1 MRVRNPRTGV
11 YDYEIPDCNA
21 AQIAQS
27 CKQLRNHQD
36 AWVRS
41 GITNRIAVLQEW
53 KQAIIINKELLIGA
67 LAADTGRT
75 WETIAEIDWVIDSI
89 DKWCATT
96 KDFYE
101 EYANWIPYQLVA
113 VISPWNF
120 PLALSMM
127 DTIPALLSGA
137 SVLVK
142 PSEITPRFIEAIN
155 RTILAVPGLQ
165 KILLFT
171 PGDASVGAVMVGQ
184 ADLVCFTGSVNT
196 GMKIAAAASK
206 KLTPVLMEIG
216 AKDPAIVL
224 QGADLEVAATAI
236 LKGSTTNAGQN
247 CLSFERVYVHE
258 SIHDELVDL
267 LIEKTKAL
275 QLVTDDQ
282 HKGEIGPIIFE
293 KQVLT
298 INTHLED
305 AKNLGAIILTGSKA
319 CEQIHGGFY
328 CRPTIVVNVTHNML
342 LMKEETFGPIMPIM
356 SFSTKEEVV
365 ELANATKY
373 SLGAAVF
380 AATDEEA
387 EDIANR
393 IHAGSI
399 SINESA
405 LSAILHYG
413 DHLSFNMSG
422 IGGLRIEQANFSRFL
437 KKKTIHLLKN
447 EWKNTSLPTP

>member
-21 AQIAQS
+21 AQIVQC

-53 KQAIIINKELLIGA
+53 KQAIIVNKELLVGA

-75 WETIAEIDWVIDSI
+75 WETIAEVDWVIDSI

-96 KDFYE
+96 SNFYE
-101 EYANWIPYQLVA
+101 AYDNWIPYQLVA

-137 SVLVK
+137 AVLVK
-142 PSEITPRFIEAIN
+142 PSEVTPRFIEVLN
-155 RTILAVPGLQ
+155 RTILSVHGLQ

-171 PGDASVGAVMVGQ
+171 PGDASIGAKIVELV
-184 ADLVCFTGSVNT
+184 DLVAFTGSINT
-196 GMKIAAAASK
+196 GKKIALAASK
-206 KLTPVLMEIG
+206 KLTPVLMKIG
-216 AKDPAIVL
+216 AKDPAIVM
-224 QGADLEVAATAI
+224 QGANLEIAATAI

-247 CLSFERVYVHE
+247 CLSFERIYVHE
-258 SIHDELVDL
+258 SIHDALVDL
-267 LIEKTKAL
+267 LVEKTRAL
-275 QLVTDDQ
+275 QLVTEDQ

-305 AKNLGAIILTGSKA
+305 AKTLGAIMLTGSNS

-328 CRPTIVVNVTHNML
+328 CRPTILVNVTHNML

-356 SFSTKEEVV
+356 SFSSTEEVI
-365 ELANATKY
+365 ELANTINY

-387 EDIANR
+387 TDIANR

-399 SINESA
+399 SINELA
-405 LSAILHYG
+405 LTAILHYG
-413 DHLSFNMSG
+413 DQLSFNMSG
-422 IGGLRIEQANFSRFL
+422 IGGLKIGQENFSRFL
-437 KKKTIHLLKN
+437 KKRTIHLMQN
-447 EWKNTSLPTP
+447 PS

>member
-21 AQIAQS
+21 AQIVQC

-53 KQAIIINKELLIGA
+53 KQAIIVNKELLVGA

-75 WETIAEIDWVIDSI
+75 WETIAEVDWVIDSI

-96 KDFYE
+96 SNFYE
-101 EYANWIPYQLVA
+101 AYDNWIPYQLVA

-127 DTIPALLSGA
+127 DTIPALLSGTA
-137 SVLVK
+137 VLVK
-142 PSEITPRFIEAIN
+142 PSEVTPRFIEVLN
-155 RTILAVPGLQ
+155 RTILSVPGLQ

-171 PGDASVGAVMVGQ
+171 PGDAAIGAKIVELV
-184 ADLVCFTGSVNT
+184 DLVAFTGSINT
-196 GMKIAAAASK
+196 GKKIALAASK
-206 KLTPVLMEIG
+206 KLTPVLMKIG
-216 AKDPAIVL
+216 AKDPAIVM
-224 QGADLEVAATAI
+224 QGANLEIAATAI

-247 CLSFERVYVHE
+247 CLSFERIYVHE
-258 SIHDELVDL
+258 SIHDTLVDL
-267 LIEKTKAL
+267 LVEKTKAL
-275 QLVTDDQ
+275 QLVTEDQ

-305 AKNLGAIILTGSKA
+305 AKTLGAIMLTGSNS

-328 CRPTIVVNVTHNML
+328 CRPTILVNVTHNML

-356 SFSTKEEVV
+356 SFSSTEEVV
-365 ELANATKY
+365 ELANTINY

-387 EDIANR
+387 EEIANR
-393 IHAGSI
+393 IHVGSI
-399 SINESA
+399 SINEAA
-405 LSAILHYG
+405 LTAILHYG
-413 DHLSFNMSG
+413 DQLSFYMSG
-422 IGGLRIEQANFSRFL
+422 IGGLRIGQENFSRFL
-437 KKKTIHLLKN
+437 KKRTIHLMQN
-447 EWKNTSLPTP
+447 PS

>member
-21 AQIAQS
+21 AQIVQC

-53 KQAIIINKELLIGA
+53 KQAIIVNKELLVGA

-75 WETIAEIDWVIDSI
+75 WETIAEVDWVIDSI

-96 KDFYE
+96 SNFYE
-101 EYANWIPYQLVA
+101 AYDNWIPYQLVA

-127 DTIPALLSGA
+127 DTIPALLSGTA
-137 SVLVK
+137 VLVK
-142 PSEITPRFIEAIN
+142 PSEVTPRFIEVLN
-155 RTILAVPGLQ
+155 RTILSVPGLQ

-171 PGDASVGAVMVGQ
+171 PGDAAIGAKIVELV
-184 ADLVCFTGSVNT
+184 DLVAFTGSINT
-196 GMKIAAAASK
+196 GKKIALAASK
-206 KLTPVLMEIG
+206 KLTPVLMKIG
-216 AKDPAIVL
+216 AKDPAIVM
-224 QGADLEVAATAI
+224 QGANLEIAATAI

-247 CLSFERVYVHE
+247 CLSFERIYVHE
-258 SIHDELVDL
+258 SIHDTLVDL
-267 LIEKTKAL
+267 LVEKTKAL
-275 QLVTDDQ
+275 QLVTEDQ

-305 AKNLGAIILTGSKA
+305 AKTLGAIMLTGSNS

-328 CRPTIVVNVTHNML
+328 CRPTILVNVTHNML

-356 SFSTKEEVV
+356 SFSSTEEVV
-365 ELANATKY
+365 ELANTINY

-387 EDIANR
+387 EEIANR
-393 IHAGSI
+393 IHVGSI
-399 SINESA
+399 SINEAA
-405 LSAILHYG
+405 LTAILHYG
-413 DHLSFNMSG
+413 DQLSFNMSG
-422 IGGLRIEQANFSRFL
+422 IGGLKIGQENFSRFL
-437 KKKTIHLLKN
+437 KKRTIHLMHN
-447 EWKNTSLPTP
+447 PS

>member
-21 AQIAQS
+21 AQIVQC

-53 KQAIIINKELLIGA
+53 KQAIIVNKELLVGA

-75 WETIAEIDWVIDSI
+75 WETIAEVDWVIDSI

-96 KDFYE
+96 SNFYE
-101 EYANWIPYQLVA
+101 AYDNWIPYQLVA

-127 DTIPALLSGA
+127 DTIPALLSGTA
-137 SVLVK
+137 VLVK
-142 PSEITPRFIEAIN
+142 PSEVTPRFIEVLN
-155 RTILAVPGLQ
+155 RTILSVPGLQ

-171 PGDASVGAVMVGQ
+171 PGDAAIGAKIVELV
-184 ADLVCFTGSVNT
+184 DLVAFTGSINT
-196 GMKIAAAASK
+196 GKKIALAASK
-206 KLTPVLMEIG
+206 KLTPVLMKIG
-216 AKDPAIVL
+216 AKDPAIVM
-224 QGADLEVAATAI
+224 QGANLEIAATAI

-247 CLSFERVYVHE
+247 CLSFERIYVHE
-258 SIHDELVDL
+258 SIHDTLVDL
-267 LIEKTKAL
+267 LVEKTKAL
-275 QLVTDDQ
+275 QLVTEDQ

-305 AKNLGAIILTGSKA
+305 AKTLGAIMLTGSNS

-328 CRPTIVVNVTHNML
+328 CRPTILVNVTHNML

-356 SFSTKEEVV
+356 SFSSTEEVV
-365 ELANATKY
+365 ELANKINY

-387 EDIANR
+387 EEIANR
-393 IHAGSI
+393 IHVGSI
-399 SINESA
+399 SINEAA
-405 LSAILHYG
+405 LTAILHYG
-413 DHLSFNMSG
+413 DQLSFYMSG
-422 IGGLRIEQANFSRFL
+422 IGGLRIGQENFSRFL
-437 KKKTIHLLKN
+437 KKRTIHLMHN
-447 EWKNTSLPTP
+447 PS

>member
-1 MRVRNPRTGV
+1 MQVRNPRTGV
-11 YDYEIPDCNA
+11 YDYEIPDCTA
-21 AQIAQS
+21 AQIVQC

-36 AWVRS
+36 AWLRS
-41 GITNRIAVLQEW
+41 GITNRVAVLHEW
-53 KQAIIINKELLIGA
+53 RQSIIVNRELLIGA

-75 WETIAEIDWVIDSI
+75 WETTAEVDWVIDAI
-89 DKWCATT
+89 DKWCTISNS
-96 KDFYE
+96 FYD
-101 EYANWIPYQLVA
+101 EYENWIPYQLIG

-120 PLALSMM
+120 PLALSLM

-137 SVLVK
+137 AVLVK
-142 PSEITPRFIEAIN
+142 PSEITPRFIEVIN

-171 PGDASVGAVMVGQ
+171 PGDASVGALMVNEV
-184 ADLVCFTGSVNT
+184 DLVCFTGSINT
-196 GMKIAAAASK
+196 GKKVALAASK

-224 QGADLEVAATAI
+224 QRANLEVAATAI

-258 SIHDELVDL
+258 SVHDDLVDL

-275 QLVTDDQ
+275 QLVAEDQ

-293 KQVLT
+293 KQVLM

-305 AKNLGAIILTGSKA
+305 AKALGAIIVTGSES

-328 CRPTIVVNVTHNML
+328 CRPTILVNVTHNML

-356 SFSTKEEVV
+356 SFSSTEEVV

-405 LSAILHYG
+405 LTAILHSG
-413 DHLSFNMSG
+413 DNLSFNMSG
-422 IGGLRIEQANFSRFL
+422 IGGLRIGHESFSRFL
-437 KKKTIHLLKN
+437 KKRTIHLLKKSN
-447 EWKNTSLPTP
+447 SH

>member
-21 AQIAQS
+21 AQIAQR

-101 EYANWIPYQLVA
+101 EYANWIPHQLV
-113 VISPWNF
+113 VIISPWNF

-137 SVLVK
+137 TVLVK
-142 PSEITPRFIEAIN
+142 PSEITPRFIEVIN
-155 RTILAVPGLQ
+155 RTILSVPGLQ

-171 PGDASVGAVMVGQ
+171 PGDASVGAIMVGL

-196 GMKIAAAASK
+196 GMKISLAASK

-224 QGADLEVAATAI
+224 QGANLEVAATAI

-305 AKNLGAIILTGSKA
+305 AKNLGAIILTGSNA

-405 LSAILHYG
+405 LTAILHYG

-422 IGGLRIEQANFSRFL
+422 IGGLRIGQENFSRFL
-437 KKKTIHLLKN
+437 KKRTIHLLKKSN
-447 EWKNTSLPTP
+447 SH

>member
-21 AQIAQS
+21 AQIVQC

-53 KQAIIINKELLIGA
+53 KQAIIVNKELLVGT

-75 WETIAEIDWVIDSI
+75 WETIAEVDWVIDSI
-89 DKWCATT
+89 EKWCATT
-96 KDFYE
+96 NNFYE
-101 EYANWIPYQLVA
+101 AYDNWIPYQLVA

-137 SVLVK
+137 AVLVK
-142 PSEITPRFIEAIN
+142 PSEVTPRFIEVLN
-155 RTILAVPGLQ
+155 RTILSVPGLQ

-171 PGDASVGAVMVGQ
+171 PGDAAIGAKIVELV
-184 ADLVCFTGSVNT
+184 DLVAFTGSINA
-196 GMKIAAAASK
+196 GKKIALAASK

-216 AKDPAIVL
+216 AKDPAIVM
-224 QGADLEVAATAI
+224 QGANLEIAATAI

-247 CLSFERVYVHE
+247 CLSFERIYVHE
-258 SIHDELVDL
+258 SIHDTLVDL
-267 LIEKTKAL
+267 LVEKTKAL
-275 QLVTDDQ
+275 QLVTEDQ

-305 AKNLGAIILTGSKA
+305 AKTLGAIMLTGSNS

-328 CRPTIVVNVTHNML
+328 CRPTILVNVTHNML

-356 SFSTKEEVV
+356 SFSSTEEVV
-365 ELANATKY
+365 ELANKINY

-387 EDIANR
+387 EEIANR
-393 IHAGSI
+393 IHVGSI
-399 SINESA
+399 SINEAA
-405 LSAILHYG
+405 LTAILHYG
-413 DHLSFNMSG
+413 DQLSFYMSG
-422 IGGLRIEQANFSRFL
+422 IGGLRIGQENFSRFL
-437 KKKTIHLLKN
+437 KKRTIHLMQN
-447 EWKNTSLPTP
+447 PS

>member
-21 AQIAQS
+21 AQIVQC

-53 KQAIIINKELLIGA
+53 KQAIIVNKELLVGA

-75 WETIAEIDWVIDSI
+75 WETIAEVDWVIDSI

-96 KDFYE
+96 SNFYE
-101 EYANWIPYQLVA
+101 AYDNWIPYQLVA

-127 DTIPALLSGA
+127 DTIPALLSGTA
-137 SVLVK
+137 VLVK
-142 PSEITPRFIEAIN
+142 PSEVTPRFIEVLN
-155 RTILAVPGLQ
+155 RTILSVPGLQ

-171 PGDASVGAVMVGQ
+171 PGDAAIGAKIVELV
-184 ADLVCFTGSVNT
+184 DLVAFTGSINT
-196 GMKIAAAASK
+196 GKKIALAASK
-206 KLTPVLMEIG
+206 KLTPVLMKIG
-216 AKDPAIVL
+216 AKDPAIVM
-224 QGADLEVAATAI
+224 QGANLEIAATAI

-247 CLSFERVYVHE
+247 CLSFERIYVHE
-258 SIHDELVDL
+258 SIHDTLVDL
-267 LIEKTKAL
+267 LVEKTKAL
-275 QLVTDDQ
+275 QLVTEDQ

-305 AKNLGAIILTGSKA
+305 AKTLGAIMLTGSNS

-328 CRPTIVVNVTHNML
+328 CRPTILVNVTHNML

-356 SFSTKEEVV
+356 SFSSTEEVV
-365 ELANATKY
+365 ELANTINY

-387 EDIANR
+387 EEIANR
-393 IHAGSI
+393 IHVGSI
-399 SINESA
+399 SINEAA
-405 LSAILHYG
+405 LTAILHYG
-413 DHLSFNMSG
+413 DQLSFNMSG
-422 IGGLRIEQANFSRFL
+422 IGGLKIGQENFSRFL
-437 KKKTIHLLKN
+437 KKRTIHLMQN
-447 EWKNTSLPTP
+447 PS

>member
-21 AQIAQS
+21 AQIVQC

-36 AWVRS
+36 AWLRS

-53 KQAIIINKELLIGA
+53 KQAIIVNKELLVGA

-75 WETIAEIDWVIDSI
+75 WETIAEVDWVIDSI

-96 KDFYE
+96 SNFYE
-101 EYANWIPYQLVA
+101 AYDNWIPYQLVA

-137 SVLVK
+137 AVLVK
-142 PSEITPRFIEAIN
+142 PSEVTPRFIEVLN
-155 RTILAVPGLQ
+155 RTILSVPGLQ

-171 PGDASVGAVMVGQ
+171 PGDAAIGAKIVELV
-184 ADLVCFTGSVNT
+184 DLVGFTGSIHT
-196 GMKIAAAASK
+196 GKKIALAASK

-216 AKDPAIVL
+216 AKDPAIVM
-224 QGADLEVAATAI
+224 QGANLEIAATAI

-247 CLSFERVYVHE
+247 CLSFERIYVHE
-258 SIHDELVDL
+258 SIHDALVDL
-267 LIEKTKAL
+267 LLEKTKAL
-275 QLVTDDQ
+275 QLVTEDQ

-305 AKNLGAIILTGSKA
+305 AKTLGAIMLTGSNC

-328 CRPTIVVNVTHNML
+328 CRPTILVNVTHNML

-356 SFSTKEEVV
+356 SFSSTEEVI
-365 ELANATKY
+365 ELANTTKY

-380 AATDEEA
+380 SATDEEA
-387 EDIANR
+387 ADIANR

-399 SINESA
+399 SINELA
-405 LSAILHYG
+405 LTAILHYG
-413 DHLSFNMSG
+413 DQLSFNMSG
-422 IGGLRIEQANFSRFL
+422 IGGLKIGQENFSRFL
-437 KKKTIHLLKN
+437 KKRTIHLMQNLSK
-447 EWKNTSLPTP
+447 

>member
-1 MRVRNPRTGV
+1 
-11 YDYEIPDCNA
+11 
-21 AQIAQS
+21 
-27 CKQLRNHQD
+27 LRNHQD

-41 GITNRIAVLQEW
+41 GINNRVSVLLEW
-53 KQAIIINKELLIGA
+53 KQAIIVNKELLIGA

-75 WETIAEIDWVIDSI
+75 WETTAEIDWVIDSI
-89 DKWCATT
+89 DKWCATANN
-96 KDFYE
+96 FYE

-113 VISPWNF
+113 IISPWNF

-137 SVLVK
+137 AVLVK

-258 SIHDELVDL
+258 SIHDALVDL

-275 QLVTDDQ
+275 QLITDDQ

-405 LSAILHYG
+405 LTAILHYG
-413 DHLSFNMSG
+413 DNLSFNMSG
-422 IGGLRIEQANFSRFL
+422 IGGMRIGKENFSRFL
-437 KKKTIHLLKN
+437 KKRNIHLLKKSN
-447 EWKNTSLPTP
+447 SH

>member
-11 YDYEIPDCNA
+11 YDYEIPDCTA
-21 AQIAQS
+21 AQIVHC

-36 AWVRS
+36 EWVRS

-53 KQAIIINKELLIGA
+53 KQSILINKELLTGA

-75 WETIAEIDWVIDSI
+75 WETTAEVDWVIDSI
-89 DKWCATT
+89 EKWCATANS
-96 KDFYE
+96 FYE
-101 EYANWIPYQLVA
+101 DYANWIPYQLVA

-137 SVLVK
+137 AVLVK
-142 PSEITPRFIEAIN
+142 PSEVTPRFIEIIN

-165 KILLFT
+165 KVLQFT
-171 PGDASVGAVMVGQ
+171 PGDAGVGAMMVEKV
-184 ADLVCFTGSVNT
+184 DLVCFTGSVHT
-196 GMKIAAAASK
+196 GKKVALAASK
-206 KLTPVLMEIG
+206 KLIPVLMEIG

-224 QGADLEVAATAI
+224 QGANVEIAATAI

-258 SIHDELVDL
+258 SIHDSLVDL

-275 QLVTDDQ
+275 QLIADDQ

-305 AKNLGAIILTGSKA
+305 ARALGATILIGSNS

-328 CRPTIVVNVTHNML
+328 CRPTVVVNVTQNML

-356 SFSTKEEVV
+356 SFSSVEEVI
-365 ELANATKY
+365 ELANSTNYA
-373 SLGAAVF
+373 LGAAVF

-393 IHAGSI
+393 INAGSI
-399 SINESA
+399 SINEAA
-405 LSAILHYG
+405 LTAILHYG
-413 DHLSFNMSG
+413 DNLSFNMSG
-422 IGGLRIEQANFSRFL
+422 IGGLRIGKENFSRFL
-437 KKKTIHLLKN
+437 KKRTIHLLKKSN
-447 EWKNTSLPTP
+447 SH

>member
-11 YDYEIPDCNA
+11 YDYEIPDCKA
-21 AQIAQS
+21 AQIVQC

-36 AWVRS
+36 AWLRS

-53 KQAIIINKELLIGA
+53 KQAIIVNKELLVGA

-75 WETIAEIDWVIDSI
+75 WETIAEVDWVIDSI

-96 KDFYE
+96 SNFYE
-101 EYANWIPYQLVA
+101 AYDNWIPYQLVA

-137 SVLVK
+137 AVLVK
-142 PSEITPRFIEAIN
+142 PSEVTPRFIEVIN
-155 RTILAVPGLQ
+155 RTILSVPGLQ

-171 PGDASVGAVMVGQ
+171 PGDAAIGVKIVELV
-184 ADLVCFTGSVNT
+184 DLVAFTGSINT
-196 GMKIAAAASK
+196 GKKIALAASK
-206 KLTPVLMEIG
+206 KLTPVLMKIG
-216 AKDPAIVL
+216 AKDPAIVM
-224 QGADLEVAATAI
+224 QGANLEIAATAI

-247 CLSFERVYVHE
+247 CLSFERIYVHE
-258 SIHDELVDL
+258 SIHDALVDL
-267 LIEKTKAL
+267 LVEKTRAL
-275 QLVTDDQ
+275 QLVTEDQ

-305 AKNLGAIILTGSKA
+305 AKTLGAIMLTGSNS

-328 CRPTIVVNVTHNML
+328 CRPTILVNVTHNML

-356 SFSTKEEVV
+356 SFSSTEEVV
-365 ELANATKY
+365 ELANTINY

-387 EDIANR
+387 TDIANR

-399 SINESA
+399 SINELA
-405 LSAILHYG
+405 LTAILHYG
-413 DHLSFNMSG
+413 DQLSFNMSG
-422 IGGLRIEQANFSRFL
+422 IGGLKIGQENFSRFL
-437 KKKTIHLLKN
+437 KKRTIHLMQN
-447 EWKNTSLPTP
+447 PS

>member
-11 YDYEIPDCNA
+11 YDYEIPDCTA
-21 AQIAQS
+21 AQIVQC
-27 CKQLRNHQD
+27 CKQLRIHQD

-41 GITNRIAVLQEW
+41 GITNRVAVLQEW
-53 KQAIIINKELLIGA
+53 KQSIIVNRELLIGA

-75 WETIAEIDWVIDSI
+75 WETTAEVDWVIDAI
-89 DKWCATT
+89 DKWCAIANN
-96 KDFYE
+96 FYE
-101 EYANWIPYQLVA
+101 EYANWIPYQLIG

-137 SVLVK
+137 AVLVK
-142 PSEITPRFIEAIN
+142 PSEITPRFIEVMN

-171 PGDASVGAVMVGQ
+171 PGDASAGATMVDQ
-184 ADLVCFTGSVNT
+184 VDLVCFTGSVNT
-196 GMKIAAAASK
+196 GKKIALAVSK

-224 QGADLEVAATAI
+224 QGANLEIAASAI

-258 SIHDELVDL
+258 SVHDDLVDL

-275 QLVTDDQ
+275 QLVADDQ

-305 AKNLGAIILTGSKA
+305 AKALGAIIVIGSES

-328 CRPTIVVNVTHNML
+328 CRPTILVNVTHNML

-356 SFSTKEEVV
+356 SFSSVEEVV

-393 IHAGSI
+393 INAGSI

-405 LSAILHYG
+405 LTAILHYG
-413 DHLSFNMSG
+413 DNLSFNMSG
-422 IGGLRIEQANFSRFL
+422 IGGLRIGKENFSRFL
-437 KKKTIHLLKN
+437 KKRTIHLLKKSN
-447 EWKNTSLPTP
+447 SH

>member
-21 AQIAQS
+21 AQIVQC

-53 KQAIIINKELLIGA
+53 KQAIIVNKELLVGA

-75 WETIAEIDWVIDSI
+75 WETIAEVDWVIDSI

-96 KDFYE
+96 SNFYE
-101 EYANWIPYQLVA
+101 AYDNWIPYQLVA

-137 SVLVK
+137 AVLVK
-142 PSEITPRFIEAIN
+142 PSEVTPRFIEVLN
-155 RTILAVPGLQ
+155 RTILSVHGLQ

-171 PGDASVGAVMVGQ
+171 PGDASIGAKIVELV
-184 ADLVCFTGSVNT
+184 DLVAFTGSINT
-196 GMKIAAAASK
+196 GKKIALAASK

-216 AKDPAIVL
+216 AKDPAIVM
-224 QGADLEVAATAI
+224 QGANLEIAATAI

-247 CLSFERVYVHE
+247 CLSFERIYVHE
-258 SIHDELVDL
+258 SIHDALVDL
-267 LIEKTKAL
+267 LVEKTRAL
-275 QLVTDDQ
+275 QLVTEDQ

-305 AKNLGAIILTGSKA
+305 AKTLGAIMLTGSNS

-328 CRPTIVVNVTHNML
+328 CRPTILVNVTHNML

-356 SFSTKEEVV
+356 SFSSTEEVI

-387 EDIANR
+387 TDIANR

-399 SINESA
+399 SINELA
-405 LSAILHYG
+405 LTAILHYG

-422 IGGLRIEQANFSRFL
+422 IGGLRIGQENFSRFL
-437 KKKTIHLLKN
+437 KKRTIHLMQN
-447 EWKNTSLPTP
+447 PS

>member
-11 YDYEIPDCNA
+11 YDYEIPDCTA
-21 AQIAQS
+21 AQIVQC

-53 KQAIIINKELLIGA
+53 KQSLIVNRELLIGA

-75 WETIAEIDWVIDSI
+75 WETTAEVDWVIDSM
-89 DKWCATT
+89 DKWCAITNS
-96 KDFYE
+96 FYE
-101 EYANWIPYQLVA
+101 EYANWIPYQLIG

-137 SVLVK
+137 AVLVK
-142 PSEITPRFIEAIN
+142 PSEITPRFIEVMN

-171 PGDASVGAVMVGQ
+171 PGDASVGALMVNEV
-184 ADLVCFTGSVNT
+184 DLVCFTGSINT
-196 GMKIAAAASK
+196 GKKIALAASK
-206 KLTPVLMEIG
+206 KLTPVLMETG
-216 AKDPAIVL
+216 ANDPAIVL
-224 QGADLEVAATAI
+224 QGANLEVAATAI

-247 CLSFERVYVHE
+247 CLSFERIYVHE
-258 SIHDELVDL
+258 SIHDDLVDL
-267 LIEKTKAL
+267 LIEKAKAL
-275 QLVTDDQ
+275 QLVADDQ

-305 AKNLGAIILTGSKA
+305 AKALGAIILTGSES
-319 CEQIHGGFY
+319 CEQIHGGIY
-328 CRPTIVVNVTHNML
+328 CRPTILVNVTHNML

-356 SFSTKEEVV
+356 SFNSTEEVV
-365 ELANATKY
+365 ELANAAKY

-387 EDIANR
+387 ESIANR
-393 IHAGSI
+393 IHAGSV

-405 LSAILHYG
+405 LTAILHYG
-413 DHLSFNMSG
+413 NNLSFNMSG
-422 IGGLRIEQANFSRFL
+422 IGGLRIGKENFSRFL
-437 KKKTIHLLKN
+437 KKRTIHLLKKSN
-447 EWKNTSLPTP
+447 SH

>member
-21 AQIAQS
+21 AQIVQC

-53 KQAIIINKELLIGA
+53 KQAIIVNKELLVGT

-75 WETIAEIDWVIDSI
+75 WETIAEVDWVIDSI

-96 KDFYE
+96 SNFYE
-101 EYANWIPYQLVA
+101 AYDNWIPYQLVA

-137 SVLVK
+137 AVLVK
-142 PSEITPRFIEAIN
+142 PSEVTPRFIEVLN
-155 RTILAVPGLQ
+155 RTILSVPGLQ

-171 PGDASVGAVMVGQ
+171 PGDAAIGAKIVELV
-184 ADLVCFTGSVNT
+184 DLVAFTGSINT
-196 GMKIAAAASK
+196 GKKIALAASK
-206 KLTPVLMEIG
+206 KLTPVLMKIG
-216 AKDPAIVL
+216 AKDPAIVM
-224 QGADLEVAATAI
+224 QGANLEIAATAI

-247 CLSFERVYVHE
+247 CLSFERIYVHE
-258 SIHDELVDL
+258 SIHDTLVDL
-267 LIEKTKAL
+267 LVEKTKAL
-275 QLVTDDQ
+275 QLVTEDQ

-305 AKNLGAIILTGSKA
+305 AKTLGAIMLTGSNS

-328 CRPTIVVNVTHNML
+328 CRPTILVNVTHNML

-356 SFSTKEEVV
+356 SFSSTEEVV
-365 ELANATKY
+365 ELANTINY

-387 EDIANR
+387 EEIANR
-393 IHAGSI
+393 IHVGSI
-399 SINESA
+399 SINEAA
-405 LSAILHYG
+405 LTAILHYG
-413 DHLSFNMSG
+413 DQLSFNMSG
-422 IGGLRIEQANFSRFL
+422 IGGLKIGQENFSRFL
-437 KKKTIHLLKN
+437 KKRTIHLMHN
-447 EWKNTSLPTP
+447 PS

>member
-21 AQIAQS
+21 AQIVHC
-27 CKQLRNHQD
+27 CKQLSNHQD

-41 GITNRIAVLQEW
+41 GINNRVSVLLEW
-53 KQAIIINKELLIGA
+53 KEAIIVNKELLIGA

-75 WETIAEIDWVIDSI
+75 WETTAEIDWVIDSI
-89 DKWCATT
+89 DKWCATANN
-96 KDFYE
+96 FYE

-113 VISPWNF
+113 IISPWNF
-120 PLALSMM
+120 PLALSMI

-137 SVLVK
+137 AVLVK
-142 PSEITPRFIEAIN
+142 PSEITPRFIEVIN
-155 RTILAVPGLQ
+155 RTILAVPGLN

-224 QGADLEVAATAI
+224 QGANLEVAATAI

-247 CLSFERVYVHE
+247 CLSFERIYVHE

-305 AKNLGAIILTGSKA
+305 AKNLGAIILTGSTA
-319 CEQIHGGFY
+319 CEHIHGGFY

-342 LMKEETFGPIMPIM
+342 LMKEETFGPIMPLM

-365 ELANATKY
+365 ELANATKF

-387 EDIANR
+387 DDIANR
-393 IHAGSI
+393 IQAGSI

-405 LSAILHYG
+405 LTAILHYG

-422 IGGLRIEQANFSRFL
+422 IGGLKIGQESFSRFL
-437 KKKTIHLLKN
+437 KKRTIHLLKKSN
-447 EWKNTSLPTP
+447 SH